1 MAVAPYVG
9 FACVRSDDRIDERL
23 FKRLLEHD
31 VEAISHMLVNY
42 MAPPGTVLL
51 CLTAAWL
58 Y

>member
-51 CLTAAWL
+51 
-58 Y
+58 